1 MILGIGIDLVEIE
14 RMAQLLGRQR
24 ERGIARLFTVGE
36 ASYAARRAEPARH
49 LAARFAAKEAAF
61 KALAGNDLARGI
73 GWRDIEVVVHGDGRP
88 SLVLH
93 GTAARRAAEM
103 GVQRSFISLTHSD
116 VTAGA
121 VVVLEGEGGGPIA
134 APGAVGGG

>member
-14 RMAQLLGRQR
+14 RVAQLLARKR
-24 ERGIARLFTVGE
+24 ERAIARLFTKGE
-36 ASYAARRAEPARH
+36 AGYAGRRAEPARH

-73 GWRDIEVVVHGDGRP
+73 GWQDIEVVVHGDGRP

-93 GTAARRAAEM
+93 GAAARRAAEM
-103 GVQRSFISLTHSD
+103 GVQHTFVSLTHSD
-116 VTAGA
+116 VTAAA
-121 VVVLEGEGGGPIA
+121 VVVLEGGEPLL
-134 APGAVGGG
+134 